1 MKNLKN
7 FEKSHLI
14 CKNLINIHEVK
25 KKYILN
31 FMTFEKISK
40 NKKIQEFFKNL
51 I

>member
-25 KKYILN
+25 N
-31 FMTFEKISK
+31 FFFCIMFFEKKISK
-40 NKKIQEFFKNL
+40 NEKFENF
-51 I
+51 